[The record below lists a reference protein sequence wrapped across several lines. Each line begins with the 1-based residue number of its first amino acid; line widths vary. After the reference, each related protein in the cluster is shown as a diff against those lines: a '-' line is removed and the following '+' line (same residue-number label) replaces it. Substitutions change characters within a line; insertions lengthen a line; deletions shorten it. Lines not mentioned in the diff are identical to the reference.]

1 VQAEDFLAELETAVL
16 KLAAGA
22 SAQAALRV
30 VAVEMIVAATRI
42 ISIII

>member
-22 SAQAALRV
+22 SAADEERDRVIYMVLTLRW
-30 VAVEMIVAATRI
+30 
-42 ISIII
+42 